1 MKAWG
6 KTLDS
11 DKTSGLRFIGDA
23 AGEFSRAWDVTWDST
38 ALLGNHRGKRYAVL
52 TQDGKVTKVA
62 IEPDNTG
69 ISESA
74 ADKFL
79 P

>member
-6 KTLDS
+6 KQLDS
-11 DKTSGLRFIGDA
+11 DKSTGIRFLGDPS
-23 AGEFSRAWDVTWDST
+23 GEFIQQLGVDWDST
-38 ALLGNHRGKRYAVL
+38 AFFGNRRGKRGAIA
-52 TQDGKVTKVA
+52 TQDGKVTKVFF
-62 IEPDNTG
+62 EPDNFG

-79 P
+79 A